1 VPEEMKIMEK
11 PHKKLDAWKESIN
24 LVMLVY
30 ELTRQFPKNEIFGL
44 ISQLRRAVIS
54 IPGNIAEGAARQT
67 RREFVQFLYIARG
80 SLSEVDTYIEIAQ
93 RLGYIERGAIAMVE
107 KKLVDVDKII
117 TGLIQSLKRKF

>member
-1 VPEEMKIMEK
+1 MEK

-93 RLGYIERGAIAMVE
+93 RLGYIERGSIAMVE

>member
-1 VPEEMKIMEK
+1 MEK

-24 LVMLVY
+24 LVILVY

-54 IPGNIAEGAARQT
+54 IPGNVAEGAARQT

>member
-1 VPEEMKIMEK
+1 MEK

-24 LVMLVY
+24 LVILIY

-80 SLSEVDTYIEIAQ
+80 SLSEADTYIEIAR
-93 RLGYIERGAIAMVE
+93 RLGYIEKGSLAMVE
-107 KKLVDVDKII
+107 QKLIDVDKII
-117 TGLIQSLKRKF
+117 TGLIRSLKRKC

>member
-1 VPEEMKIMEK
+1 MEK

-30 ELTRQFPKNEIFGL
+30 ELTTQFPKSEIFGL

-54 IPGNIAEGAARQT
+54 IPGNVAEGAARQT
-67 RREFVQFLYIARG
+67 RREFIQFLYIARG
-80 SLSEVDTYIEIAQ
+80 SLSEVDTYIEIAR
-93 RLGYIERGAIAMVE
+93 RLGYIEKGSTAMVE
-107 KKLVDVDKII
+107 QKLIDVDKII

>member
-1 VPEEMKIMEK
+1 MKIMEK

-80 SLSEVDTYIEIAQ
+80 SLSEADTYIEIAR
-93 RLGYIERGAIAMVE
+93 RLGYIEKGPIAVVE
-107 KKLVDVDKII
+107 QKIMDVDKII
-117 TGLIQSLKRKF
+117 TGLIQSLKRKT